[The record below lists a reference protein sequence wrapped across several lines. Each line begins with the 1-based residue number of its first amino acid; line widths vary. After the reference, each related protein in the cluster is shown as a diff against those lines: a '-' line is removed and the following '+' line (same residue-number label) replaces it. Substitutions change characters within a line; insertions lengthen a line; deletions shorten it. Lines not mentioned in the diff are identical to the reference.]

1 MPNIASK
8 ARKSNRPPPS
18 NKEDRSTIPWEDI
31 HSDLSG
37 KISTQS
43 ACGYKYFVVFVCT
56 YTGAKHVEFLAHK
69 NHLIHAYRRLV
80 TELGAHPQTFRTDQ
94 GTEHVKTE
102 MIALLEANYVRHVV
116 SADETKRHKAMSA

>member
-1 MPNIASK
+1 M
-8 ARKSNRPPPS
+8 
-18 NKEDRSTIPWEDI
+18 
-31 HSDLSG
+31 
-37 KISTQS
+37 
-43 ACGYKYFVVFVCT
+43 VFVCT

-80 TELGAHPQTFRTDQ
+80 TELGAHPKTFRTDQ
-94 GTEHVKTE
+94 GTEYVKTE